1 MRVLLVLLTYLRPA
15 SAGPI
20 VDLIHEKVIADDML
34 VGRLER
40 RQTVIVL
47 RAAVEAQA
55 RVVHVVLHEILEQAD
70 FRSELGNGRL
80 DDEQDDQLE
89 QAVRRNVRVCSCGE
103 VEG

>member
-1 MRVLLVLLTYLRPA
+1 
-15 SAGPI
+15 
-20 VDLIHEKVIADDML
+20 ML
-34 VGRLER
+34 VGRLQR

-70 FRSELGNGRL
+70 FRPELGNGRL